1 MKKILTILW
10 ITSTVLFSTLA
21 SAQCDAPA
29 NLQASYNNNVSTF
42 TWDAVAGATSY
53 TIEFKYPAY
62 TWDNLEYQTTVT
74 TNSLVLTGI
83 IQSSNLDWRVKADCG
98 SAVSNYTA
106 AQFTVPCPSPTGLN
120 TTNITATTATLNW
133 TAAAGYNTTLSDFVV
148 SYRVANSNAS
158 WIFLGHT
165 FGTTFTLTGLN
176 GGITYEWCVTQ
187 TCAYFNST
195 PAITQFT
202 TTPPACATPTGLNT
216 TNITANSATVA
227 WSAVASAVS
236 YNVQYKTANSNTWST
251 VINTNATSL
260 LLSGLASSTIY
271 NWRVMANCTN
281 GTSVYTAAQFTT
293 ALCASAGNNS
303 KEWIDLFRLG
313 TINRISGAEAGGYV
327 NTGLNN
333 TLVIGSTNNS
343 GVISGGFSGK
353 MNNQNFAIYID
364 LNNNNSFNDPG
375 ERVYGPAAITKANN
389 VSFAFN
395 IPTTAT
401 AALTKMRVVMARNGT
416 SINPCLT
423 GFNGETEDY
432 TVNLVNTNN
441 RQSFTSADVVKV
453 QTTLGISPNPSN
465 GKFMI
470 QMPKET
476 VALAY
481 EILNATGG
489 MMKVQSVKQLTQ
501 FQIDIS
507 NSPRGVYL
515 LNIKDANGKQHTAKL
530 LLQ

>member
-10 ITSTVLFSTLA
+10 ITSIVLFSTHA
-21 SAQCDAPA
+21 SAQCDAPT
-29 NLQASYNNNVSTF
+29 NLSSTYNNNVSTF
-42 TWDAVAGATSY
+42 TWDAVVGATAY

-62 TWDNLEYQTTVT
+62 TWDNLEYQTTST

-120 TTNITATTATLNW
+120 TTNVTATTATLNW

-202 TTPPACATPTGLNT
+202 TTPPACAAPTGLT
-216 TNITANSATVA
+216 TNTVTANSATVA

-236 YNVQYKTANSNTWST
+236 YNVQYKTANSTTWST

-260 LLSGLASSTIY
+260 LLSGLASSTTY

-281 GTSVYTAAQFTT
+281 GTSVYTTAQFTT
-293 ALCASAGNNS
+293 AICPSAGNNYN
-303 KEWIDLFRLG
+303 EWIDLFRLG
-313 TINRISGAEAGGYV
+313 SINRTSGAESGGYI
-327 NTGLNN
+327 NTGLST
-333 TLVIGSTNNS
+333 TLTIGSTNNS
-343 GVISGGFSGK
+343 GTISAGFRGK
-353 MNNQNFAIYID
+353 VNNQNFAIYID

-375 ERVYGPAAITKANN
+375 ERVYGPAAITKSNN
-389 VSFAFN
+389 ISFAFN
-395 IPTTAT
+395 VPTTAT
-401 AALTKMRVVMARNGT
+401 AGIKKMRVVMARNGT
-416 SINPCLT
+416 VITPCLS

-432 TVNLVNTNN
+432 SVNLSGTVN
-441 RQSFTSADVVKV
+441 RFAAAADNGIKTTATVVA
-453 QTTLGISPNPSN
+453 SPNPSN
-465 GKFMI
+465 GQYFI
-470 QMPKET
+470 QLPKHIM
-476 VALAY
+476 AAAY
-481 EILNATGG
+481 EIRNANGG
-489 MMKVQSVKQLTQ
+489 VIKKQQVQKQSQ
-501 FQIDIS
+501 FKIDIS
-507 NSPRGVYL
+507 DRPVGVYL
-515 LNIKDANGKQHTAKL
+515 LQIVDTNGNQHTSKL